1 MQYLWGS
8 ADLETKLWI
17 QKTVFPD
24 GLVIRPVKRTYLT
37 SKINPFFRVIPI
49 FTRVLERRKTKK
61 VAIIDDFSLLVAA
74 PDHLSNQIIQGY
86 ELVVD
91 LYKYMNRSP
100 D

>member
-1 MQYLWGS
+1 M
-8 ADLETKLWI
+8 
-17 QKTVFPD
+17 
-24 GLVIRPVKRTYLT
+24 
-37 SKINPFFRVIPI
+37 
-49 FTRVLERRKTKK
+49 ERHKMKK
-61 VAIIDDFSLLVAA
+61 VAISDDFSSLVAA